1 MLLHQRHYALVPRLD
16 RRDRLDISA
25 LPLAARTPARAFHG
39 CDWAVRSATVF
50 A

>member
-25 LPLAARTPARAFHG
+25 LARRLMNIASV
-39 CDWAVRSATVF
+39 AVL
-50 A
+50 